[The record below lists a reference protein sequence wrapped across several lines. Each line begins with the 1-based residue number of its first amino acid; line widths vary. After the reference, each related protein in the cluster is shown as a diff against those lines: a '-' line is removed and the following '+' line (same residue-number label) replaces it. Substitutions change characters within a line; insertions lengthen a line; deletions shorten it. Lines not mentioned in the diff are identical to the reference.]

1 MWSYSGMR
9 NGSNGKL
16 KDWRFNMTHSK
27 GPWNLANTNTDII
40 APHPGATLH
49 IAKLWDVTRF
59 NGDTEANGHLIA
71 AAPEMLEALEAII
84 YAKNAEAQY
93 GLSDSQVGHMF
104 ATAFNQAR
112 AAIAKARGVK

>member
-1 MWSYSGMR
+1 MR

-71 AAPEMLEALEAII
+71 AAPEMLEALELALHDSSFEDGHAKLTLATLDII
-84 YAKNAEAQY
+84 R
-93 GLSDSQVGHMF
+93 GVV
-104 ATAFNQAR
+104 
-112 AAIAKARGVK
+112 AKARGVK